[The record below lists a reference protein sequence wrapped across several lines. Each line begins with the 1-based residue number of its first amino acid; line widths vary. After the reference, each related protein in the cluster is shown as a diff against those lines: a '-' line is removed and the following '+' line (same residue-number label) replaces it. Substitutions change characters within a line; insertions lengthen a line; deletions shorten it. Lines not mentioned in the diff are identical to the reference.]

1 MKIVEIKSHLV
12 YVSPERS
19 WFFVEVMTDD
29 GLVGLGEASQSRND
43 EGVRA
48 EIEQLT
54 PHYIGENPLDIIE
67 RKLAPLR
74 WPYNGRTLFAAIS
87 ALDQAMWDLCGK
99 YLKVPLYRLF
109 GGRVRDRIRT
119 YANIGYA
126 SRGNSPEALAEA
138 AGKAA
143 ADGFDAIKLYP
154 FGMRPTSGCDTAG
167 ERRWLA
173 QGVERVRA
181 VREAVGSE
189 VDLLV
194 DLMHQFADVTEALK
208 AARLFEPYD
217 LFWIEDPFVRD
228 DPATLS
234 EFRRKIG
241 PRLAGGAPH
250 LTRHELRPILEA
262 NALDVVMPD
271 PKWCGGITEVRKA
284 AALAETYGAMVSPH
298 NASGPVSTAANVH
311 IALSLDN
318 FLILEFAWGTPPWR
332 EQLSRGTE
340 TISRGHIPAPTA
352 SGLGVD
358 FDAAVAAVHG
368 QRPNKDAKQMG
379 VSLPSH

>member
-1 MKIVEIKSHLV
+1 MKIVEVETHVI
-12 YVSPERS
+12 YVSRDRS
-19 WFFVEVMTDD
+19 WLFVEVKTDQ
-29 GLVGLGEASQSRND
+29 GIIGLGEASQSRND

-48 EIEQLT
+48 EIERLAPQ
-54 PHYIGENPLDIIE
+54 YIGEDPLDVIE

-74 WPYNGRTLFAAIS
+74 WPYNGRTLFAAVS
-87 ALDQAMWDLCGK
+87 ALDQALWDICGK
-99 YLKVPLYRLF
+99 YLKVPLYCLF
-109 GGRVRDRIRT
+109 GGRVRDRVRT

-143 ADGFDAIKLYP
+143 HDGFDAIKLYP
-154 FGMRPTSGCDTAG
+154 FGVRPTSGYDAAA

-173 QGVERVRA
+173 EGVERVRA
-181 VREAVGSE
+181 VREAVGPD

-228 DPATLS
+228 DPATLN
-234 EFRRKIG
+234 EFRQKIG

-250 LTRHELRPILEA
+250 LTRHEFRPLLEA

-271 PKWCGGITEVRKA
+271 PKWCGGISEVRKVS
-284 AALAETYGAMVSPH
+284 ALAETYGALVSPH
-298 NASGPVSTAANVH
+298 NASGPISTAANVH
-311 IALSLDN
+311 IALSLNN
-318 FLILEFAWGTPPWR
+318 FLILEFAWGVPSWR
-332 EQLSRGTE
+332 PQLTRRTE
-340 TISRGHIPAPTA
+340 TFSRGHIPAPTA
-352 SGLGVD
+352 PGFGIE
-358 FDAAVAAVHG
+358 FDAVVAAVHRE
-368 QRPNKDAKQMG
+368 RPGSDTERLG

>member
-1 MKIVEIKSHLV
+1 MKIVEIETHVV
-12 YVSPERS
+12 YVSRDRS
-19 WFFVEVMTDD
+19 WLFVEVKTDE

-48 EIEQLT
+48 EIGRLT
-54 PHYIGENPLDIIE
+54 PQYVGENPLDIIE

-74 WPYNGRTLFAAIS
+74 WPYNGRTLFSAVS
-87 ALDQAMWDLCGK
+87 ALDQALWDICGK

-109 GGRVRDRIRT
+109 GGAVRDRVRT

-138 AGKAA
+138 AAA
-143 ADGFDAIKLYP
+143 AAKDGFDAIKLYP
-154 FGMRPTSGCDTAG
+154 FGVRPTSGTDAAA

-173 QGVERVRA
+173 EGVERIRA
-181 VREAVGSE
+181 VREAVGTE

-208 AARLFEPYD
+208 AARLFDPYD

-228 DPATLS
+228 DPVTLN

-250 LTRHELRPILEA
+250 LTRHEFRPLLEA

-284 AALAETYGAMVSPH
+284 SSLAETYGALVSPH
-298 NASGPVSTAANVH
+298 NASGPISTAANVH
-311 IALSLDN
+311 IALSLSN
-318 FLILEFAWGTPPWR
+318 FLILEFAWGAPPWR
-332 EQLSRGTE
+332 PELSRGTE
-340 TISRGHIPAPTA
+340 TFSRGHIPAPSA
-352 SGLGVD
+352 PGLGID
-358 FDAAVAAVHG
+358 FDDAIATVHG
-368 QRPNKDAKQMG
+368 QKPGGDTERLG